1 MAQSGLPL
9 NLHVVEL
16 GAQRGGHLHGVWT
29 RTFSHPVIAHQ
40 HKFQHTDGRRLGS
53 GWKPVWFASGDNNA
67 ATWVDLQERDGV
79 RAIRHLSLKALE
91 KEAAAEVL
99 DQILFIKRHM
109 DRTIGDWNYFPM
121 SRGACDIPYL
131 CPWQEVCYQPFPQVV
146 RVEDIGGYKRK
157 A

>member
-1 MAQSGLPL
+1 
-9 NLHVVEL
+9 
-16 GAQRGGHLHGVWT
+16 
-29 RTFSHPVIAHQ
+29 
-40 HKFQHTDGRRLGS
+40 LGS